1 MKLEKITDRVWF
13 YPKEEDRDRPNLGYI
28 RGDNWSLAIDAGHS
42 DAHVEEFYEALKAEG
57 FPLPSV
63 TVITHWHWDHTFGMH
78 AIKGLSLANARTD
91 EYLRVFRDK
100 VEKNG
105 PGVFLELHETIR
117 KEYEG
122 NRPVKIVTAD
132 MEFEGEMLLDAGNC
146 KIRVF
151 KAKSPHTE
159 DATLV
164 EIVDEKVLF
173 IGDAACEEF
182 MTGKKDPHLTRE
194 LAAAIEATGADIC
207 LEGHW
212 VPLSKEQT
220 VAEMLEGC

>member
-1 MKLEKITDRVWF
+1 
-13 YPKEEDRDRPNLGYI
+13 
-28 RGDNWSLAIDAGHS
+28 
-42 DAHVEEFYEALKAEG
+42 
-57 FPLPSV
+57 
-63 TVITHWHWDHTFGMH
+63 MH

-91 EYLRVFRDK
+91 EYLREFRDK

-105 PGVFLELHETIR
+105 SGVFLELHETIR

-122 NRPVKIVTAD
+122 DRPVKIVTAD

-151 KAKSPHTE
+151 QAKSPHTE

-212 VPLSKEQT
+212 VLLSKEQT
-220 VAEMLEGC
+220 VAEMLEGCCDFPVKI